1 MSDPDFRRQVLAVFD
16 KHKPEILR
24 YMLHYIKNSD
34 SDNVKWLTP
43 GMIKIGIDWPELKT
57 IDQALSVK
65 RTNRAVTENDY
76 RFSDVHQKKA
86 EEDADRMNDSLEKLG
101 KYIAAGGK
109 ISVRETTS
117 FWDVIYDINVFSKY
131 RLAVLQPV
139 LEHHK
144 KTMVYMMLY
153 ILKHLDMDEPMD
165 EIFTSL
171 RHARINWP
179 ELKTIQQALAQG
191 SKTQSVS
198 EADDYGKFKT
208 ISDMIARDF
217 AEHPVR
223 GFYMMLYWLN
233 ETKLTVA
240 DMPEIKPQIDQ
251 VKPDVIRALLQSVKA
266 DNDGMN
272 ISNALQILDRMQ
284 NCGVDWP
291 EIDKIR
297 QGLQHGT
304 QQPSES
310 ILEDDDFDTLEM
322 VKQKL
327 ASVGRKFNRFDE
339 NLEVWISNGFPQIRA
354 FAFPTKE
361 RIYQITFVYNLKSI
375 ENYTVPTGFTPKSL
389 KRMSK
394 KVLESLVNPHSVI
407 ENLLM
412 VLKEHSTDPSC
423 LKQMQKDVSKL
434 KTKFDWPELDT
445 ILKALNYLLEQNKT
459 KMSEGIDEIESDRL
473 KSFVKQIQQ
482 PLATKTGW
490 LAAVTLEDLAS
501 VAISKMYG
509 DKRFTDQDYAEAA
522 AVLNLNNHKDV
533 LIKGILENIKQNI
546 ANGNSTAWLAEN
558 VAMQKQ
564 ILIKLGCNWPEMDRI
579 AAAVAHNAD

>member
-1 MSDPDFRRQVLAVFD
+1 LD
-16 KHKPEILR
+16 KNISYVGNVIIALRNDDRINEPEFLPKTVELFGKYKPQIMKYILNDIAKDDNNSYSNVQWLIPR
-24 YMLHYIKNSD
+24 MKKLGIK
-34 SDNVKWLTP
+34 
-43 GMIKIGIDWPELKT
+43 WPEFKIIQKGITYGLK
-57 IDQALSVK
+57 K
-65 RTNRAVTENDY
+65 
-76 RFSDVHQKKA
+76 
-86 EEDADRMNDSLEKLG
+86 
-101 KYIAAGGK
+101 
-109 ISVRETTS
+109 
-117 FWDVIYDINVFSKY
+117 
-131 RLAVLQPV
+131 P
-139 LEHHK
+139 
-144 KTMVYMMLY
+144 
-153 ILKHLDMDEPMD
+153 
-165 EIFTSL
+165 
-171 RHARINWP
+171 
-179 ELKTIQQALAQG
+179 
-191 SKTQSVS
+191 VS
-198 EADDYGKFKT
+198 EADDQGKFK
-208 ISDMIARDF
+208 ILSDMIARDF

-223 GFYMMLYWLN
+223 GFYMMLYHLN
-233 ETKLTVA
+233 ELELSVA

-251 VKPDVIRALLQSVKA
+251 AKPLVIRALLQSVKA

-284 NCGVDWP
+284 KCGVNWP

-297 QGLQHGT
+297 QGLQHNR
-304 QQPSES
+304 QQTSES
-310 ILEDDDFDTLEM
+310 IMEDDDFDTLEM

-354 FAFPTKE
+354 FTFPTKE
-361 RIYQITFVYNLKSI
+361 RIYQITFVYNLKST

-482 PLATKTGW
+482 PLASKTGW

-501 VAISKMYG
+501 VAISKSYS
-509 DKRFTDQDYAEAA
+509 DNHFTNSDYAEAA

-546 ANGNSTAWLAEN
+546 ANGNSTTWLADN
-558 VAMQKQ
+558 LAMQKH
-564 ILIKLGCNWPEMDRI
+564 ILNKLGCNWPEMDRI
-579 AAAVAHNAD
+579 ASAVAHNAN